1 MVAYISRLIAAFS
14 SQLRAF
20 SGPFANCYLENQSED
35 TTMNIPTKIA
45 ALIVS
50 AGLAV
55 GVAAQAKEKKHEE
68 ENVNSADVPAAVQK
82 TAKAEAKG
90 GKIVRWEKENGN
102 YEAVIEKNGKETGVA
117 ISSDGKV
124 LNRHNEKDEHKEK
137 SEKY

>member
-1 MVAYISRLIAAFS
+1 
-14 SQLRAF
+14 
-20 SGPFANCYLENQSED
+20 
-35 TTMNIPTKIA
+35 MNIPTKIA
-45 ALIVS
+45 TLIVS

-102 YEAVIEKNGKETGVA
+102 YEAVVEKKGKETGVV
-117 ISSDGKV
+117 ISNDGKV
-124 LNRHNEKDEHKEK
+124 VNRHNEKDEQKEK